1 MNPTRRAILVATAMA
16 VASISACSK
25 QEASETVVLKVSA
38 AGSYEVDGKYVE
50 REALERSLVAAKQG
64 GSVLHIY
71 FQPDNAAPAEAVQ
84 YAMTI
89 AQKLGARVGMV
100 QNEVF
105 Y

>member
-1 MNPTRRAILVATAMA
+1 MNPKRRAILVATAMA

-64 GSVLHIY
+64 GSVLHIH
-71 FQPDNAAPAEAVQ
+71 FQPDSAAPSEAVQ

-100 QNEVF
+100 RNEVF